1 MFCSSPSHIVPT
13 ALARRLRAPAV
24 ALAVAHGSLPVLHA
38 VHAQSHQPQPACGEA
53 EFVSD
58 GSSSWCDDQ
67 VVWAGAFRRASVV
80 DVSNHPSVSGVFR
93 HATITDIT
101 THPPLTDITTHTP
114 LTDITTHPPLTDITS
129 HTPIRSGGA
138 EGGRTLPGE
147 RESNELLLPVSL
159 LLLPPLRRL
168 SLASSH
174 IGPRPHARA
183 IHPPLLRH
191 GDARLRRGPLDGAC
205 CPL

>member
-24 ALAVAHGSLPVLHA
+24 ALAVPHGSLPVLHA

-67 VVWAGAFRRASVV
+67 VVWAGVFRRASVV

-93 HATITDIT
+93 HATIT
-101 THPPLTDITTHTP
+101 H
-114 LTDITTHPPLTDITS
+114 ITTHPPLTDITS